1 MKWPYAY
8 NISLDLS
15 HYAWVIP
22 AILIVSALSFQQMDR
37 ITPSRDEF
45 DSLIFANGITFNP
58 YSPSHIIHTIQT
70 YAPDH
75 TPGYFLMLN
84 IWGRITSFDV
94 AVARLLTIFA
104 GLITLAITYRLGND
118 FVGPAAGLIAV
129 AIVASNAFFNH
140 YYAHIRMYPMST
152 LASGIILWIYLRIM
166 YQCRQVRSGDYLAL
180 FAAVFALCNLHF
192 FNSVFLAV
200 LGVFHLI
207 FAPKNRRWTLVSF
220 AVIVAVLLFIPYPLA
235 AADGLIATVA
245 VKQADDIG
253 MTRAIQ
259 AWQDAVTNREPL
271 LLLIAIGGLALGAFR
286 GKVTVRPWLAL
297 PLIFVVCLALLSNY
311 TTFIADFTMR
321 YHLANWLPCVLFFTT
336 GFYGLYRFHKF
347 LLLLV
352 ILWTLAGHHMQTQ
365 ISWWSLLNLH
375 SLTYSQ
381 PPTQIISR
389 LAQRADPLPTILF
402 STDDFFY
409 ESFLTSPG
417 FNKLLAQ
424 LGQTPAQYFFG
435 RYGIESG
442 IITDSNRAADRFAI
456 TSPSI
461 WVVAHAD
468 KLSADRLAYF
478 DSYMDELNYDNCQ
491 SMPIGE
497 QTTIIKYYWQRLG
510 CQAPIVQQRFRGDL
524 INYDFIGGGLNAN
537 QSAVL
542 INDRWTGGADQSFDD
557 YALSFQLLSPDGNNV
572 AQLDLPL
579 VHENELRQF
588 SLNIAGVQPG
598 AYRLVAILYQS
609 ETGAKQAWLNNPN
622 ENAGMLPLAE
632 IVLH

>member
-1 MKWPYAY
+1 MKWRNAFHV
-8 NISLDLS
+8 SMDFG

-22 AILIVSALSFQQMDR
+22 AILIVSALSFHQMDR

-45 DSLIFANGITFNP
+45 DSLIFANGIGL
-58 YSPSHIIHTIQT
+58 SPHSPAQTVHTILT

-94 AVARLLTIFA
+94 AIARLLTIFA
-104 GLITLAITYRLGND
+104 GLITLAISYRLGND
-118 FVGPAAGLIAV
+118 FVGAPAGLIAL

-166 YQCRQVRSGDYLAL
+166 YQCRRVRAGDYLAL
-180 FAAVFALCNLHF
+180 FAAVFVLCNLHF

-200 LGVFHLI
+200 LGVFHLLL
-207 FAPKNRRWTLVSF
+207 APKNRRWALVSF

-235 AADGLIATVA
+235 AADGLMSTVE
-245 VKQADDIG
+245 VKKPDAIG
-253 MTRAIQ
+253 IVRAIQ
-259 AWQDAVTNREPL
+259 AWLDAVTNREPL
-271 LLLIAIGGLALGAFR
+271 LLLITIVGLAVGAFSR
-286 GKVTVRPWLAL
+286 QVKLRPWLVL
-297 PLIFVVCLALLSNY
+297 PFIFVACLALLSHY

-321 YHLANWLPCVLFFTT
+321 YHLANWFPCVLFFTT
-336 GFYGLYRFHKF
+336 GFYGLYRFHKY
-347 LLLLV
+347 LLVLV
-352 ILWTLAGHHMQTQ
+352 ILWILAGHHMQTHG
-365 ISWWSLLNLH
+365 SWWSRLNLR

-389 LAQRADPLPTILF
+389 LAQRTVPLPAVLF

-424 LGQTPAQYFFG
+424 LGHTPAEYFFG
-435 RYGIESG
+435 RHGIPFG
-442 IITDSNRAADRFAI
+442 IITDSNRAADQFAI

-468 KLSADRLAYF
+468 KLPADQLAYF
-478 DSYMDELNYDNCQ
+478 DSYMVALNYERCQ
-491 SMPIGE
+491 RLSIGE
-497 QTTIIKYYWQRLG
+497 QTTIIKYHWQRLG
-510 CQAPIVQQRFRGDL
+510 CLAPVVQQRFRGNL

-537 QSAVL
+537 QSALL
-542 INDRWTGGADQSFDD
+542 INDRWTGRTDQSLDD
-557 YALSFQLLSPDGNNV
+557 YLLSYQLISTDGNNV

-579 VHENELRQF
+579 VHEHELRQF
-588 SLNIAGVQPG
+588 SLNMVGVQAG
-598 AYRLVAILYQS
+598 AYRLMAILYHS
-609 ETGAKQAWLNNPN
+609 GTGEKQTWLNNTN
-622 ENAGMLPLAE
+622 EIAAMLPLTE

>member
-1 MKWPYAY
+1 
-8 NISLDLS
+8 
-15 HYAWVIP
+15 
-22 AILIVSALSFQQMDR
+22 
-37 ITPSRDEF
+37 
-45 DSLIFANGITFNP
+45 
-58 YSPSHIIHTIQT
+58 
-70 YAPDH
+70 
-75 TPGYFLMLN
+75 
-84 IWGRITSFDV
+84 
-94 AVARLLTIFA
+94 
-104 GLITLAITYRLGND
+104 
-118 FVGPAAGLIAV
+118 
-129 AIVASNAFFNH
+129 
-140 YYAHIRMYPMST
+140 
-152 LASGIILWIYLRIM
+152 
-166 YQCRQVRSGDYLAL
+166 
-180 FAAVFALCNLHF
+180 
-192 FNSVFLAV
+192 
-200 LGVFHLI
+200 
-207 FAPKNRRWTLVSF
+207 
-220 AVIVAVLLFIPYPLA
+220 
-235 AADGLIATVA
+235 
-245 VKQADDIG
+245 
-253 MTRAIQ
+253 
-259 AWQDAVTNREPL
+259 
-271 LLLIAIGGLALGAFR
+271 
-286 GKVTVRPWLAL
+286 
-297 PLIFVVCLALLSNY
+297 
-311 TTFIADFTMR
+311 
-321 YHLANWLPCVLFFTT
+321 
-336 GFYGLYRFHKF
+336 
-347 LLLLV
+347 
-352 ILWTLAGHHMQTQ
+352 MQTQ

-435 RYGIESG
+435 RYGIQSG

-468 KLSADRLAYF
+468 KLSADRLAFF
-478 DSYMDELNYDNCQ
+478 DSYMYELHYDNCQ

-510 CQAPIVQQRFRGDL
+510 CQAPSVQQRFRGDL

-537 QSAVL
+537 QSVVL

-557 YALSFQLLSPDGNNV
+557 YALSFQLLSSDGNNV

-598 AYRLVAILYQS
+598 AYRLIAILYQS

-622 ENAGMLPLAE
+622 ENADMLPLAE

>member
-1 MKWPYAY
+1 M
-8 NISLDLS
+8 DFS

-22 AILIVSALSFQQMDR
+22 AILIVSALSFHQMDR

-45 DSLIFANGITFNP
+45 DSLIFANGIGFNP
-58 YSPSHIIHTIQT
+58 YSPAQTVHTILT

-75 TPGYFLMLN
+75 TPGYFLILN

-94 AVARLLTIFA
+94 AIARLLTIFA
-104 GLITLAITYRLGND
+104 GLITLAISYRLGND
-118 FVGPAAGLIAV
+118 FVGAPAGLIAV
-129 AIVASNAFFNH
+129 IIVASNAFFNH

-166 YQCRQVRSGDYLAL
+166 YQCRQARSGDYLAL
-180 FAAVFALCNLHF
+180 FAAVFLLCNLHF
-192 FNSVFLAV
+192 FNSVFLAA
-200 LGVFHLI
+200 LGAFHLL

-235 AADGLIATVA
+235 AADGLISTVE
-245 VKQADDIG
+245 VKKPDAISVA
-253 MTRAIQ
+253 RAIR

-271 LLLIAIGGLALGAFR
+271 LLLIAIGGLAAGAFSR
-286 GKVTVRPWLAL
+286 KVMIRPWLVL
-297 PLIFVVCLALLSNY
+297 PFIFVLCLALLSHY

-336 GFYGLYRFHKF
+336 GFYALYRFHKY
-347 LLLLV
+347 LLVFV
-352 ILWTLAGHHMQTQ
+352 ILWMLAGHHMQTHG
-365 ISWWSLLNLH
+365 SWWSRLNLR

-389 LAQRADPLPTILF
+389 LAQRADPLPTVLF

-424 LGQTPAQYFFG
+424 LGHTPAEYFFG
-435 RYGIESG
+435 RHGIQTG
-442 IITDSNRAADRFAI
+442 IITDSNRAADQFAI

-468 KLSADRLAYF
+468 KLPADQLASF
-478 DSYMDELNYDNCQ
+478 DSYMVALNYENCQ
-491 SMPIGE
+491 RMPIGE

-510 CQAPIVQQRFRGDL
+510 CLPPVVQQRFRGNL
-524 INYDFIGGGLNAN
+524 IDYDFIGGGLNAN
-537 QSAVL
+537 QSALL
-542 INDRWTGGADQSFDD
+542 INDRWTGRTDQPLDD
-557 YALSFQLLSPDGNNV
+557 YLLSYQLISTEGKNIS
-572 AQLDLPL
+572 QLDLPL
-579 VHENELRQF
+579 VHEHELRQF
-588 SLNIAGVQPG
+588 SLNMADVPPG
-598 AYRLVAILYQS
+598 RYQLMTILYHS
-609 ETGAKQAWLNNPN
+609 KTGEKQAWLNNSEQFPD
-622 ENAGMLPLAE
+622 MLPLTE
-632 IVLH
+632 IVLD